1 MSQPVTDDTFTDL
14 PESQQGLPPN
24 PLVPPAPAP
33 VPPQPPSPA
42 DAPQHRPQ
50 PPAPQNQPGDDTG
63 DGDDGDGSALK
74 TVEDYQKALKKA
86 RKEAADRRVK
96 IRELE
101 PLANK
106 AREAEEANKTELERE
121 REARIAAEE
130 RDRQREEQFTR
141 TDIAYTQGILPENI
155 DLIGSGSREEMEA
168 RAIRVKAM
176 QDQQQPSSA
185 PPTDRPVEGLRPGAS
200 PEPPRPA
207 DDSYPAAWVPNTVRD
222 EQRTLYG
229 Q

>member
-1 MSQPVTDDTFTDL
+1 MTQPVTDDTFVDL
-14 PESQQGLPPN
+14 PDSQQGLPPN
-24 PLVPPAPAP
+24 PLSQPPAP

-42 DAPQHRPQ
+42 DAPPQRPQ
-50 PPAPQNQPGDDTG
+50 PNAPQNSPGDDT
-63 DGDDGDGSALK
+63 DDGDEGGLK

-121 REARIAAEE
+121 RERADAAEA
-130 RDRQREEQFTR
+130 RDREREEQFTR

-168 RAIRVKAM
+168 RAVRVRAM

-207 DDSYPAAWVPNTVRD
+207 DDSYPAAWIPNSVRD
-222 EQRTLYG
+222 GERTLYG